1 VCRLDFLYIVSPGAS
16 ALIAWTGALTAILAA
31 TIAMAQTDIKK
42 VLAYS
47 TVSQLGY
54 MFLAAGC
61 GAYSAAIFHVVTH
74 AFFKA
79 LLFLGSGAVILAMH
93 HEQDTDKMGGLR
105 AHIPWTHRWFLIG
118 VLAIAGFP
126 MMSGF
131 FSKDEI
137 LLSAYLAHDL
147 PGHSALYAIA
157 LGTAGLTAF
166 YMFRLHFRTFL
177 GESRVPV
184 EQRSH
189 IHEPV
194 QWMLVPLAVLGVLS
208 LFGGFLGPAAALNPV
223 PGVDPAHSN
232 SLANFLGGVL
242 HSAHHDVSFA
252 TERWLAALSV
262 ATAGLGTLV
271 AAWLYL
277 WNPGLPARIRA
288 NLGGLHR
295 WVANKYYVDEAY
307 DAAIVRPL
315 VSLSENALY
324 RGIDVGL
331 IDGAANGS
339 ARLVRGFASGVLR
352 HFQSGLTQAYLFLMV
367 LGTLA
372 IAGYLVA
379 G

>member
-1 VCRLDFLYIVSPGAS
+1 V
-16 ALIAWTGALTAILAA
+16 IAWTGALTAVLAA
-31 TIAMAQTDIKK
+31 VIAIAQTDIKK

-105 AHIPWTHRWFLIG
+105 QLVPWTHRWFLTG

-126 MMSGF
+126 LLSGF

-137 LLSAYLAHDL
+137 LLSAWLAHGV
-147 PGHSALYAIA
+147 PGHQWLYGLA

-177 GESRVPV
+177 GESRVAP
-184 EQRSH
+184 ELRSH
-189 IHEPV
+189 VHDPNAWI
-194 QWMLVPLAVLGVLS
+194 LAPLAVLGGLSVL
-208 LFGGFLGPAAALNPV
+208 GGFLGPSAALNPV

-232 SLANFLGGVL
+232 SLANFLAPVL
-242 HSAHHDVSFA
+242 HGAHHEVAFA
-252 TERWLAALSV
+252 TERWLAVLSV
-262 ATAGLGTLV
+262 AVAGVGVLLS
-271 AAWLYL
+271 AWLYL
-277 WNPGLPARIRA
+277 WSPGLPARIRM
-288 NLGGLHR
+288 GLAAVHR
-295 WVANKYYVDEAY
+295 VVVNKFYVDELY
-307 DAAIVRPL
+307 DALFVRPL
-315 VSLSENALY
+315 VSLSENVLY
-324 RGIDVGL
+324 RGIDAGV
-331 IDGAANGS
+331 IDSMAVNGS

-352 HFQSGLTQAYLFLMV
+352 HFQSGLAQ
-367 LGTLA
+367 
-372 IAGYLVA
+372 GYLVMMLIGTILVALMVA